1 MELPSMK
8 LPSAHVEP
16 LKLATAIVIA
26 LLLVKIMGRAA
37 RVVRGKLEEEGLQ
50 DLGWWV
56 EKTLL
61 YGSYLLA
68 FSIVLESLGMSI
80 WALVTG
86 LGLAG
91 AGIAVA
97 ARDLIANLLAGLY
110 LALERPFEVGDRIRV
125 GEYSGEV
132 VDLRIRCTVLKSRGR
147 RIVIPNSVLVN
158 ETVERLDDS
167 DECEFEVVVEGSP
180 NEIGRRLAAL
190 EGELDSLKLK
200 YYDISVER
208 VESGRALVRVR
219 AAGKEVDSVHG
230 AVRRALV
237 KRPGG
242 TDRWDDD

>member
-1 MELPSMK
+1 MGLPSMNL
-8 LPSAHVEP
+8 LPAHVEP

-26 LLLVKIMGRAA
+26 LLLVKIIGRAA
-37 RVVRGKLEEEGLQ
+37 RAVRDKLEEEGLQ

-61 YGSYLLA
+61 YSSYLLA
-68 FSIVLESLGMSI
+68 FSVVLESLGVSL

-91 AGIAVA
+91 AGVAVA

-132 VDLRIRCTVLKSRGR
+132 IDLRIRCTVLKSRGR
-147 RIVIPNSVLVN
+147 RIVVPNSVLVN
-158 ETVERLDDS
+158 ETVEKLDDS
-167 DECEFEVVVEGSP
+167 EERELEVVVEGTP
-180 NEIGRRLAAL
+180 GEIGRRLAAF
-190 EGELDSLKLK
+190 EEELGSLKLK
-200 YYDISVER
+200 YYEVSVER
-208 VESGRALVRVR
+208 VESGRTLVRVR
-219 AAGKEVDSVHG
+219 AAGEDVDRVHG
-230 AVRRALV
+230 AVRRVLV

-242 TDRWDDD
+242 TDR

>member
-1 MELPSMK
+1 MELPSMSL
-8 LPSAHVEP
+8 LPAHVEP

-26 LLLVKIMGRAA
+26 LLLVKIIGRAA

-50 DLGWWV
+50 DLGWWI

-68 FSIVLESLGMSI
+68 FSVVLESLGVNL

-91 AGIAVA
+91 AGVAVA
-97 ARDLIANLLAGLY
+97 ARDLVANLLSGLY

-132 VDLRIRCTVLKSRGR
+132 IDLRIRCTVLKSRGR
-147 RIVIPNSVLVN
+147 RIVVPNSVLVN
-158 ETVERLDDS
+158 ETVEKLDDS
-167 DECEFEVVVEGSP
+167 EERELEVVVEGTQS
-180 NEIGRRLAAL
+180 EIGQRLAAL
-190 EGELDSLKLK
+190 KEELGSLKLK
-200 YYDISVER
+200 YYEVSVER
-208 VESGRALVRVR
+208 VESGRTLVRVR
-219 AAGKEVDSVHG
+219 AAGEDVDSVHG

-242 TDRWDDD
+242 TDR